1 MPLNDVQ
8 AVNVRKVL
16 ANSSDEFVGQPLW
29 AFHPY
34 YRPHVLTERARRH
47 LLQND
52 PEPSGDPEF
61 S

>member
-1 MPLNDVQ
+1 MPLNEVQ

-16 ANSSDEFVGQPLW
+16 ANASDEFVSQPLW

-34 YRPHVLTERARRH
+34 YRPHVLTERSRRQV
-47 LLQND
+47 LQSD
-52 PEPSGDPEF
+52 PEPVGDPEY